1 MTPPTDPYTS
11 AEPDAPATSSVPEQP
26 MSYWVRRK
34 RAETVA
40 QHSE

>member
-1 MTPPTDPYTS
+1 MTPPADPYTS
-11 AEPDAPATSSVPEQP
+11 ADPDAPAPPTAPEQP

-34 RAETVA
+34 RAETAA